1 MNEQPESQGTQ
12 PHRTGSPRTILG
24 IAIGVLLV
32 VFVIMN
38 RNETSI
44 SFIVFTAQTALW
56 IALTIA
62 AVGGFIAGFLV
73 SRRRY
78 GSQGAVVRG
87 GPQR

>member
-1 MNEQPESQGTQ
+1 M
-12 PHRTGSPRTILG
+12 
-24 IAIGVLLV
+24 

-38 RNETSI
+38 GNETSI

-62 AVGGFIAGFLV
+62 AVGGFVAGFLV

-78 GSQGAVVRG
+78 R
-87 GPQR
+87 